1 MDNLIGASLANAG
14 AAAADLVKD
23 SSQQTFKAD
32 VIDVSMTTPVIV
44 DFWAPWCG
52 PCKQLGPVL
61 EKVVKEARG
70 AVRMVKINVDEN
82 QELAGQLR
90 IQSIPAVFAFFQ
102 GRPVD
107 AFQGAQPEGQLKAFV
122 ARLAKLSGGEP
133 GASPIDEALEQADE
147 AHAAGDH
154 ATATE
159 IFGQILEHEPGNVKA
174 IGGMVR
180 CLIAMGELE
189 QAAEFL
195 SQAPKDKQ
203 NDPAIA
209 AAKAQLDVALAGQKA
224 AGQSDALLARVAANP
239 KDHEARVELAQAL
252 FATGD
257 KEGAIDQLLESIRI
271 NRAHNEEASR
281 KQLVTF
287 FEALGPTDPL
297 TLSARRRLSSLLFS

>member
-1 MDNLIGASLANAG
+1 MDNLIGASLAGN
-14 AAAADLVKD
+14 AAATADLVKD
-23 SSQQTFKAD
+23 GSQQTFKAD
-32 VIDVSMTTPVIV
+32 VIDPSMQVPVIV

-52 PCKQLGPVL
+52 PCKQLGPLL
-61 EKVVKEARG
+61 EKVVKEAHG

-82 QELAGQLR
+82 QQLAGQLR

-107 AFQGAQPEGQLKAFV
+107 AFQGAQPESQLKQFV
-122 ARLAKLSGGEP
+122 ARLTKLGGEAP
-133 GASPIDEALEQADE
+133 ANPIDEALEHAE
-147 AHAAGDH
+147 AALEAGDQ
-154 ATATE
+154 ATAAD

-174 IGGMVR
+174 IAGMVR
-180 CLIAMGELE
+180 CLVALGELE

-195 SQAPKDKQ
+195 GQAPKDKL

-209 AAKAQLDVALAGQKA
+209 AAKAQLDVAQSGQKA
-224 AGQSDALLARVAANP
+224 AGQSDALKARVAADP
-239 KDHEARVELAQAL
+239 KDHEARIELAQAL

-271 NRAHNEEASR
+271 NRAHNEEAAR

-287 FEALGPTDPL
+287 FEAMGPMDPL

>member
-1 MDNLIGASLANAG
+1 MDNLIGAS
-14 AAAADLVKD
+14 AAQAADLVKD
-23 SSQQTFKAD
+23 SSQQNFKAD
-32 VIDVSMTTPVIV
+32 VIDPSMQVPVIV

-82 QELAGQLR
+82 QALAGQLR

-107 AFQGAQPEGQLKAFV
+107 AFQGLQPEGQLKAFV
-122 ARLAKLSGGEP
+122 ARLAKLGGEP
-133 GASPIDEALEQADE
+133 AASPIDEAIEHAE
-147 AHAAGDH
+147 AAIEAGDH

-159 IFGQILEHEPGNVKA
+159 IFGQILEHEPENVKA
-174 IGGMVR
+174 IGGIVR
-180 CLIAMGELE
+180 CLIALGELE

-195 SQAPKDKQ
+195 GRTPKDKLS
-203 NDPAIA
+203 DPAIA
-209 AAKAQLDVALAGQKA
+209 AAKAQLDVAQSGKKA
-224 AGQSDALLARVAANP
+224 AGQTDALRARVDANP
-239 KDHEARVELAQAL
+239 KDHDARIELAQAL

-257 KEGAIDQLLESIRI
+257 RDGAIDQLLESIRM
-271 NRAHNEEASR
+271 NRAHNEEAAR

-287 FEALGPTDPL
+287 FEAMGPTDPL

>member
-52 PCKQLGPVL
+52 PCKHRGPVL

>member
-1 MDNLIGASLANAG
+1 MDNLIGASSDLAG

-32 VIDVSMTTPVIV
+32 VIDVSMQVPVIV

-82 QELAGQLR
+82 QQLAGQLR

-122 ARLAKLSGGEP
+122 GRLAKLAGGEAGP
-133 GASPIDEALEQADE
+133 SPIEEALEHAEE

-159 IFGQILEHEPGNVKA
+159 VFGQILEHEPENLKA
-174 IGGMVR
+174 ISGMVR
-180 CLIAMGELE
+180 CLIALGELE

-195 SQAPKDKQ
+195 GHTPKDKLG
-203 NDPAIA
+203 DPAIA
-209 AAKAQLDVALAGQKA
+209 AAKAQLDVAQAGQKA
-224 AGQSDALLARVAANP
+224 AGQSDALRARVDANP
-239 KDHEARVELAQAL
+239 KDHEARIELAQAL

-257 KEGAIDQLLESIRI
+257 KEGAVDQLLESIRI
-271 NRAHNEEASR
+271 NRAHNEEAAR

-287 FEALGPTDPL
+287 FEALGPMDPL

>member
-1 MDNLIGASLANAG
+1 MDNLIGAG
-14 AAAADLVKD
+14 AAGGAAPADLVKD
-23 SSQQTFKAD
+23 GNQQTFKAD
-32 VIDVSMTTPVIV
+32 VIDPSMEVPVIV

-52 PCKQLGPVL
+52 PCKQLGPLL

-82 QELAGQLR
+82 QALAGQLR

-107 AFQGAQPEGQLKAFV
+107 AFQGAQPEGQLKQFV
-122 ARLAKLSGGEP
+122 ARLAKLAGELP
-133 GASPIDEALEQADE
+133 ASPIDEAIEHAE
-147 AHAAGDH
+147 AAIEAGDH

-159 IFGQILEHEPGNVKA
+159 IFGQVLEHEPENLKA
-174 IGGMVR
+174 IGGIVR
-180 CLIAMGELE
+180 CLIALGEIE

-195 SQAPKDKQ
+195 GRAPKDKQ
-203 NDPAIA
+203 NDPVIA
-209 AAKAQLDVALAGQKA
+209 GARAQLDVAQSGRKA
-224 AGQSDALLARVAANP
+224 AGQSDALRARVDANP

-271 NRAHNEEASR
+271 NRAHNEEAAR

-287 FEALGPTDPL
+287 FEAMGPTDPL

>member
-1 MDNLIGASLANAG
+1 MDNLIGAS
-14 AAAADLVKD
+14 AAQAADLVKD
-23 SSQQTFKAD
+23 SSQQNFKAD
-32 VIDVSMTTPVIV
+32 VIDPSMQVPVIV

-82 QELAGQLR
+82 QALAGQLR

-107 AFQGAQPEGQLKAFV
+107 AFQGLQPEGQLKAFV
-122 ARLAKLSGGEP
+122 ARLAKLGGEP
-133 GASPIDEALEQADE
+133 AASPIDEAIEHAE
-147 AHAAGDH
+147 AAIEGGDH

-159 IFGQILEHEPGNVKA
+159 IFGQILEHEPENVKA
-174 IGGMVR
+174 IGGIVR
-180 CLIAMGELE
+180 CLIALGELD

-195 SQAPKDKQ
+195 GRTPKDKLS
-203 NDPAIA
+203 DPAIA
-209 AAKAQLDVALAGQKA
+209 AAKAQLDVAQTGKKA
-224 AGQSDALLARVAANP
+224 AGQTDALRARVDANP
-239 KDHEARVELAQAL
+239 KDHDARIELAQAL

-271 NRAHNEEASR
+271 NRAHNEEAAR

-287 FEALGPTDPL
+287 FEAMGPTDPL

>member
-1 MDNLIGASLANAG
+1 MDNLIGAS
-14 AAAADLVKD
+14 AAQAADLVKD
-23 SSQQTFKAD
+23 SSQQNFKAD
-32 VIDVSMTTPVIV
+32 VIDPSMQVPVIV

-82 QELAGQLR
+82 QALAGQLR

-107 AFQGAQPEGQLKAFV
+107 AFQGLQPEGQLKAFV
-122 ARLAKLSGGEP
+122 ARLAKLGGEP
-133 GASPIDEALEQADE
+133 AASPIDEAIEHAE
-147 AHAAGDH
+147 AAIEAGDH

-159 IFGQILEHEPGNVKA
+159 IFGQILEHEPENVKA
-174 IGGMVR
+174 IGGIVR
-180 CLIAMGELE
+180 CLIALGELE

-195 SQAPKDKQ
+195 GRTPKDKLS
-203 NDPAIA
+203 DPAIA
-209 AAKAQLDVALAGQKA
+209 AAKAQLDVAQTGKKA
-224 AGQSDALLARVAANP
+224 AGQTDALRARVDANP
-239 KDHEARVELAQAL
+239 KDHDARIELAQAL

-257 KEGAIDQLLESIRI
+257 RDGAIDQLLESIRI
-271 NRAHNEEASR
+271 NRAHNEEAAR

-287 FEALGPTDPL
+287 FEAMGPTDPL

>member
-1 MDNLIGASLANAG
+1 MDNLIGANLAG
-14 AAAADLVKD
+14 GPAAADLVKD

-32 VIDVSMTTPVIV
+32 VIDASMEVPVIV

-82 QELAGQLR
+82 QALAGQLR

-122 ARLAKLSGGEP
+122 ARLAKLGGDA
-133 GASPIDEALEQADE
+133 GASPIDEALEHAE
-147 AHAAGDH
+147 AAHEAGDH

-159 IFGQILEHEPGNVKA
+159 IFGQILEHEPENVKA
-174 IGGMVR
+174 ISGIVR
-180 CLIAMGELE
+180 CLIALGELE

-195 SQAPKDKQ
+195 GRAPKDKL

-209 AAKAQLDVALAGQKA
+209 AAKAQLDVVQAGQKA
-224 AGQSDALLARVAANP
+224 AGQTDALRARIDANP
-239 KDHEARVELAQAL
+239 KDHEARIELAQAL

-257 KEGAIDQLLESIRI
+257 KEGAVDQLLDSIRI
-271 NRAHNEEASR
+271 NRAHNEEAAR

>member
-1 MDNLIGASLANAG
+1 MDNLIGASLAGNA

-23 SSQQTFKAD
+23 GSQQTFKAD
-32 VIDVSMTTPVIV
+32 VIDPSMQVPVIV

-52 PCKQLGPVL
+52 PCKQLGPLL
-61 EKVVKEARG
+61 EKVVKEAHG

-82 QELAGQLR
+82 QQLAGQLR

-107 AFQGAQPEGQLKAFV
+107 AFQGAQPESQLKQFV
-122 ARLAKLSGGEP
+122 ARLTKLGGEAP
-133 GASPIDEALEQADE
+133 ANPVDEALEHAE
-147 AHAAGDH
+147 AALEAGDH
-154 ATATE
+154 ATAAD

-174 IGGMVR
+174 IAGMVR
-180 CLIAMGELE
+180 CLVALGELE

-195 SQAPKDKQ
+195 GQAPKDKL

-209 AAKAQLDVALAGQKA
+209 AAKAQLEVAQSGQKA
-224 AGQSDALLARVAANP
+224 AGQSDALKARVAADP
-239 KDHEARVELAQAL
+239 KDHEARIELAQAL

-271 NRAHNEEASR
+271 NRSHNEEAAR

-287 FEALGPTDPL
+287 FEAMGPMDPL